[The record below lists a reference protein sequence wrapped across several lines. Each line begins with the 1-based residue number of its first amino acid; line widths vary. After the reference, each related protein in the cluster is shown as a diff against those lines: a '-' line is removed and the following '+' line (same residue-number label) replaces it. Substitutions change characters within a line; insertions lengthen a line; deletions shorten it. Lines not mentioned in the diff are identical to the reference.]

1 METRYDDSKA
11 KTNYPQVVSTISYLT
26 VLGWLIA
33 FLINKPSNVLPSFHI
48 RQSLGIHLLFMASG
62 VVFANPV
69 LGWIVGILGFVLGFL
84 LWIIGIVSAIKGDD
98 KPVPIFGNYFQ
109 EWFASVH

>member
-1 METRYDDSKA
+1 METRYEDSKT
-11 KTNYPQVVSTISYLT
+11 KTNNSQVVAAISYLA

-33 FLINKPSNVLPSFHI
+33 FLINKPSNVLASFHI

-62 VVFANPV
+62 ATFANPV
-69 LGWIVGILGFVLGFL
+69 LGWIAGVLGFVLGFL

-98 KPVPIFGNYFQ
+98 KPVPILGEYFQ
-109 EWFASVH
+109 EWFSGVH